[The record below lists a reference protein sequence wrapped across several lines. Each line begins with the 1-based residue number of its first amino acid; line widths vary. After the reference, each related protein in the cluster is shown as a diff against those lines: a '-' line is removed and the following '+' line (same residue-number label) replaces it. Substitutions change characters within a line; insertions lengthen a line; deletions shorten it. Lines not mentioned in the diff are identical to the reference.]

1 MERDKKRSKEGGKG
15 RKRKG
20 KCEKEREKEGEISG
34 VKKDVMRARE
44 RNCES
49 VSLCE
54 YDNCTVR
61 YSKKQ
66 KVIHRN

>member
-1 MERDKKRSKEGGKG
+1 MERDKERSNEGGKG
-15 RKRKG
+15 RKRNG
-20 KCEKEREKEGEISG
+20 KCEKERVEEGEISD

-44 RNCES
+44 SSCES